1 MLNLIRFSVAL
12 CFAVALMLPS
22 FGNANLAA
30 TNRKARDMNNNSQTR
45 DEASLR
51 ARAEKLHRDSIVV
64 DTHNDITTPMI
75 EEGFDLGMDGADPKA
90 KIKTHTDLKRMKA
103 GGLDAEFFAIY
114 VDKIFVNK
122 ATADGGG
129 AARRALDMIS
139 LVDEQVRKHSDVL
152 EAATTAEDIRRIARK
167 GKIAALM
174 GIEGGHA
181 IEDSL
186 HALRMFYKLGVRYMT
201 LTHTNTNNWADSE
214 ADLNNPNV
222 KHHNGLTDFGRG
234 VVREMNRLG
243 MMVDVS
249 HVADK
254 TFYDVIET
262 SKAPVIASH
271 SSCRALA
278 NHTRNMT
285 DDMLRAL
292 AKNKGVVMINF
303 YDGFLDSRKAEL
315 AMRRRTMQDELTK
328 TYPNDAK
335 RVNEEM
341 QKWNAANQSGTTP
354 FSVLME
360 HFIHVIKVAGIDH
373 VGIGSD
379 FDGVPALP
387 EGMEDI
393 SKLPNL
399 TIELMKRGYS
409 DADIKKVLGE
419 NLLRVMSQ
427 AERVSRETQASEV
440 NKRSFST
447 R

>member
-1 MLNLIRFSVAL
+1 MPNRLSVAL
-12 CFAVALMLPS
+12 CFALALMLPLV
-22 FGNANLAA
+22 GNAKDSQA
-30 TNRKARDMNNNSQTR
+30 RKKRTMNNPSQTK

-75 EEGFDLGMDGADPKA
+75 DEGFDLGMDGTAATA
-90 KIKTHTDLKRMKA
+90 KTKTHTDIKRMKA

-122 ATADGGG
+122 PTAEGGG
-129 AARRALDMIS
+129 SARRALDMIS
-139 LVDEQVRKHSDVL
+139 IVGEQVSKHADVF
-152 EAATTAEDIRRIARK
+152 EAAGTADDIRRIARK

-222 KHHNGLTDFGRG
+222 KHHNGLTEFGRE
-234 VVREMNRLG
+234 VVGEMNRLG
-243 MMVDVS
+243 MMVDIS

-254 TFYDVIET
+254 TFYDVMET

-285 DDMLRAL
+285 DDMLRAI
-292 AKNKGVVMINF
+292 AKNNGVVMINF

-315 AMRRRTMQDELTK
+315 AMRRRALQDELTAK
-328 TYPNDAK
+328 YPNDAK

-341 QKWNAANQSGTTP
+341 KKWSDANPVGATP
-354 FSVLME
+354 FSTLME
-360 HFIHVIKVAGIDH
+360 HFIHVIEVAGIDH

-393 SKLPNL
+393 SKLPNI
-399 TIELMKRGYS
+399 TVELMKRGYS
-409 DADIKKVLGE
+409 DAEIKKVLGE

-427 AERVSRETQASEV
+427 VERVSKQMPVSIR
-440 NKRSFST
+440 
-447 R
+447 

>member
-1 MLNLIRFSVAL
+1 MQNLLRSIMAL
-12 CFAVALMLPS
+12 CLILLLLLPLAQSASHSGRQKNKLMNTPS
-22 FGNANLAA
+22 E
-30 TNRKARDMNNNSQTR
+30 NRD
-45 DEASLR
+45 DEALR
-51 ARAEKLHRDSIVV
+51 ARAEKLHRDSIVI
-64 DTHNDITTPMI
+64 DTHNDITTPMLDD
-75 EEGFDLGMDGADPKA
+75 GFDLGMDGSNSQG

-122 ATADGGG
+122 TTAEGGG
-129 AARRALDMIS
+129 AARRALDMID
-139 LVDEQVRKHSDVL
+139 VVNEQVHKHSDVL
-152 EAATTAEDIRRIARK
+152 EAATTAADIRRIARK

-186 HALRMFYKLGVRYMT
+186 HALRMFYKLGIRYMT

-214 ADLNNPNV
+214 ADLNNANV
-222 KHHNGLTDFGRG
+222 KHHNGLTDFGRE

-243 MMVDVS
+243 MMVDIS

-262 SKAPVIASH
+262 STAPIIASH
-271 SSCRALA
+271 SSCRTLA

-285 DDMLRAL
+285 DDMLRAI
-292 AKNKGVVMINF
+292 AKNNGVVMINF
-303 YDGFLDSRKAEL
+303 YDGFIDPRKAEMT
-315 AMRRRTMQDELTK
+315 MRRRAMQDELNQK
-328 TYPNDAK
+328 YPNDAK
-335 RVNEEM
+335 RVAEEM
-341 QKWNAANQSGTTP
+341 KQWNRANQLPVTP
-354 FSVLME
+354 FSVLMD

-387 EGMEDI
+387 QGMEDI

-399 TIELMKRGYS
+399 TVELMKRGYT

-419 NLLRVMSQ
+419 NLLRVMTQ
-427 AERVSRETQASEV
+427 VERVATEMQSER
-440 NKRSFST
+440 K
-447 R
+447 